1 MGKESSDFLESKDIS
16 FPESWSVLYLLKVS
30 WESAISAVLLGP
42 LGVGGPLRGGE
53 DGVGEGREGE
63 MRRERSTTRREEA
76 PLVLTLQV

>member
-1 MGKESSDFLESKDIS
+1 MTSWKAKTFL
-16 FPESWSVLYLLKVS
+16 FLNSWSVLYALNVS

-53 DGVGEGREGE
+53 DGVGEGRGE
-63 MRRERSTTRREEA
+63 MRRERSITRREEA

>member
-1 MGKESSDFLESKDIS
+1 MTSWKAKTFL
-16 FPESWSVLYLLKVS
+16 FLNSWSVLYPLNVS